1 MKGQSGSLTSF
12 LQVVRRALRSGMYA
26 SESSEADVCRS
37 PVRPPLELIQ
47 SMSVLFA
54 LVAALGWG
62 SSGFAAGRARRQS
75 SATSVVLLTYLASVI
90 ALFVV
95 AVRFGQFGFS
105 VDGSPTATDI
115 AWGLAAGIA
124 GGAGA
129 MLLLQGLGKGSMAVV
144 APIAATGAALIPV
157 LFGIVTGDPITV
169 FGILGIAM
177 ALVAIVLVSLTGGDD
192 STLEATDEELLVPD
206 HWTDEFQL
214 PVPHGE
220 PFAPPTQPGMLA
232 APAAAPPG
240 PGPGQMLTGNPVSEP
255 LAPLAPPAIEMTHS
269 SAPTPPP
276 PLFGLHN
283 GELRMSL
290 RTVRQAVLALVATA
304 VLSAAAIASQPIGQ
318 LLDGAE
324 YTGAVTA
331 QLVFSLVII
340 GLAAFALNNV
350 KPLFDF
356 SDLTRRRVPVE
367 ESVAAATAPGAAVQD
382 GAALAQSASSA
393 LSWRAIV
400 GQPGVTEA
408 LFSGVGFGLFFVFIS
423 RASEIAGYWP
433 LVSARGVSVVMFTL
447 IALASSGAML
457 PERGSRMPVVLA
469 GLLDAA
475 AVIFFVM
482 STRVGLLSV
491 GVVLAALYPV
501 VTVLLARIITK
512 EKIRPQQ
519 MLGVGLALCAVGL
532 LAV

>member
-1 MKGQSGSLTSF
+1 
-12 LQVVRRALRSGMYA
+12 
-26 SESSEADVCRS
+26 
-37 PVRPPLELIQ
+37 
-47 SMSVLFA
+47 MSVLFA

-62 SSGFAAGRARRQS
+62 SSDFAAGHASRKS
-75 SATSVVLLTYLASVI
+75 SATSVVILTHLASVI
-90 ALFVV
+90 ALLVV
-95 AVRFGQFGFS
+95 AVRFGPDGFS
-105 VDGSPTATDI
+105 IDGSPTVTDI
-115 AWGLAAGIA
+115 AWGLAAGVA

-129 MLLLQGLGKGSMAVV
+129 MLLFQGLGKGSMAVV
-144 APIAATGAALIPV
+144 APITATGAASIPV

-192 STLEATDEELLVPD
+192 SALEATDEELLVPD
-206 HWTDEFQL
+206 GWTDEFQL
-214 PVPHGE
+214 PAPNGA
-220 PFAPPTQPGMLA
+220 PLIPPTPPGTSAALA
-232 APAAAPPG
+232 AALPA
-240 PGPGQMLTGNPVSEP
+240 PGQTLTAKPANAP

-269 SAPTPPP
+269 SVPAPTPPA
-276 PLFGLHN
+276 FGLHN
-283 GELRMSL
+283 GELRMPL
-290 RTVRQAVLALVATA
+290 RTVRQAVLALVTIA

-356 SDLTRRRVPVE
+356 SDLTRRRVPAE
-367 ESVAAATAPGAAVQD
+367 ESVAAATAPGAGVQD
-382 GAALAQSASSA
+382 AAASAPSA

-408 LFSGVGFGLFFVFIS
+408 LFSGVGFGLFFVFIY
-423 RASEIAGYWP
+423 RASELAGYWP

-457 PERGSRMPVVLA
+457 PERGSRIPVVLA

-475 AVIFFVM
+475 AAIFFVM
-482 STRVGLLSV
+482 STRAGLLSV
-491 GVVLAALYPV
+491 GAVLAALYPV

-512 EKIRPQQ
+512 EKIRRQQ
-519 MLGVGLALCAVGL
+519 MLGLGLALCAVGL